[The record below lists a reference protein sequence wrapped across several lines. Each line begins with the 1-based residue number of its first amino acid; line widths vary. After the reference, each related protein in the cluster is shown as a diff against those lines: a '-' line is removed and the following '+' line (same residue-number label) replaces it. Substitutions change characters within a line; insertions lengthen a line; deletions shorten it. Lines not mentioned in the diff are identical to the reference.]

1 MVTIQGFI
9 VKPIDFD
16 PAKNTLLFYGFM
28 AVQQV
33 NMTFLLIALPSFM
46 ASGYVVLLI
55 NPRGSTGYG
64 QDFCKAIYADWGN
77 LDYQDVMA
85 GDSIAQGYTDPDKQ

>member
-1 MVTIQGFI
+1 
-9 VKPIDFD
+9 
-16 PAKNTLLFYGFM
+16 
-28 AVQQV
+28 
-33 NMTFLLIALPSFM
+33 MTFLLIALPSFM
-46 ASGYVVLLI
+46 QPAVVVLLI

-85 GDSIAQGYTDPDKQ
+85 GVDYSIAQGILIG

>member
-1 MVTIQGFI
+1 
-9 VKPIDFD
+9 
-16 PAKNTLLFYGFM
+16 M

-33 NMTFLLIALPSFM
+33 NMNFLFSTAQLYA

-64 QDFCKAIYADWGN
+64 QDFCKAIYADWE
-77 LDYQDVMA
+77 
-85 GDSIAQGYTDPDKQ
+85 I